1 MTEYHIEVSEP
12 AEAEIDTAYYY
23 LLLRSPQAANR
34 LRQGIAKAIRSLT
47 QMPSRCPL
55 APENGRLD
63 RPIRQLLHRYGSTTY
78 RILFFVVEA
87 TETDTGIVRII
98 RVLHGAQQH
107 LGSATDQADDNSS

>member
-1 MTEYHIEVSEP
+1 MTEYQIEVSEP

-23 LLLRSPQAANR
+23 LLLRSPQAATR
-34 LRQGIAKAIRSLT
+34 LRAGIAKAIRSLT
-47 QMPSRCPL
+47 QMPARCPL

-63 RPIRQLLHRYGSTTY
+63 RPIRQLLYRYGSTTY

-87 TETDTGIVRII
+87 TEADAGIVRII

-107 LGSATDQADDNSS
+107 LGSAAEQLDDDQP